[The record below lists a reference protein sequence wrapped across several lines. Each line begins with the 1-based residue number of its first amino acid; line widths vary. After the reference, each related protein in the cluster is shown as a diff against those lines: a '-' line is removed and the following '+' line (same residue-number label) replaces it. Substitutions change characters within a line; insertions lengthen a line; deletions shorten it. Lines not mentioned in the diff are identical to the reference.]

1 MIVLQGSR
9 FLFMRSILDGIEK
22 SPFCPLSVI
31 PAHAESQAF

>member
-22 SPFCPLSVI
+22 SPFGPLSVI
-31 PAHAESQAF
+31 PAHAEILVF